1 MRVLVR
7 FNTIVGTVTDD
18 YLAQDGEQLLP
29 VPEGFDLDNWEY
41 ADGAL
46 RTAGMRLTQLAYM
59 QRFSIAEEAG
69 IRVAAKTNPVIE
81 VILARL
87 AAAEY
92 VDLTDPATADG
103 LSVMVNAGLLP
114 IARAEEILGSPL
126 PASSE

>member
-1 MRVLVR
+1 MPVLIR
-7 FNTIVGTVTDD
+7 FNALVGTVTDD
-18 YLAQDGEQLLP
+18 YLAQEGELLLP
-29 VPEGFDLDNWEY
+29 VPEGFDLDNWDY

-46 RTAGMRLTQLAYM
+46 RKKSTRLTQLAYM

-92 VDLTDPATADG
+92 IDLTDPNTAGG
-103 LSVMVNAGLLP
+103 LSVMVSAGLLP

-126 PASSE
+126 P

>member
-1 MRVLVR
+1 MPVLIR
-7 FNTIVGTVTDD
+7 FNALVGTVTDD
-18 YLAQDGEQLLP
+18 YVAQEGEQLLP
-29 VPEGFDLDNWEY
+29 VPEGFDLDNWDY
-41 ADGAL
+41 SDGAL
-46 RTAGMRLTQLAYM
+46 RKKGARLTQLAYM

-92 VDLTDPATADG
+92 VDLTDPNTAAG
-103 LSVMVNAGLLP
+103 LSVMVSAGLLP

-126 PASSE
+126 PE

>member
-1 MRVLVR
+1 MPVLIR
-7 FNTIVGTVTDD
+7 FNALVGTVTDE
-18 YLAQDGEQLLP
+18 YVAQEGELLLP
-29 VPEGFDLDNWEY
+29 VPEGFDLDNWDY

-46 RTAGMRLTQLAYM
+46 RKKGARLTQLAYM

-92 VDLTDPATADG
+92 VDLTDPNTAAG

-126 PASSE
+126 Q